1 MSLSDDLNKAEAT
14 LKGLLQDGFG
24 PEALGPL
31 ESKINMLRERVN
43 AEKSM
48 PPLKSVQRKI
58 WDLGYGIEDEEK
70 RDDSDTPARL
80 TVMRGE
86 RKYLL
91 EKLLRDDVSAYVDF
105 LTLLSAKG
113 LTEDDFPSLNGIPM
127 VSADAVEQGLSGE
140 AAEAVRRQALQ
151 EARRAQGEAAE
162 AAAASSERA
171 NEAAS
176 STFAE
181 IDLIF
186 ATCFISSEEARFDMT
201 PKVAGK
207 GMWTAELQLLRLKTF
222 RAFLNELIFEGAA
235 LDAALSELAM
245 ADVLRKAFEYEIREQ
260 KRDLGRNLGRSDL
273 GRSDLGKAFEYEIRE
288 QKRHKEYVV
297 VTERARGAW
306 QSRVAFIREWKDRSP
321 VSYLPNEPSYNGMSA
336 VGRLR
341 ARQTYERELAG
352 EKSDVTA
359 EKLNAW
365 FNEFLDKMP

>member
-1 MSLSDDLNKAEAT
+1 MGPAFTVILAAALTHGRGPISRSRMCSMNLSDDLKKAEAT

-24 PEALGPL
+24 PEALRPL
-31 ESKINMLRERVN
+31 ESKINTLRARVD

-58 WDLGYGIEDEEK
+58 WDLGYVIEDEES
-70 RDDSDTPARL
+70 RNDSDTPARL

-86 RKYLL
+86 RRYLL
-91 EKLLRDDVSAYVDF
+91 EKLLRDDGAAYVDF
-105 LTLLSAKG
+105 LNLLSGKG
-113 LTEDDFPSLNGIPM
+113 LTENDFPSLNGIPM
-127 VSADAVEQGLSGE
+127 VSADAVEQGLSAE
-140 AAEAVRRQALQ
+140 AAEAVRRQAVQ
-151 EARRAQGEAAE
+151 DARRAQVEAAE

-181 IDLIF
+181 IDLTF

-222 RAFLNELIFEGAA
+222 RAFLNVLIFQGAA

-245 ADVLRKAFEYEIREQ
+245 ADVLRKAFEFEIREQ
-260 KRDLGRNLGRSDL
+260 KRN
-273 GRSDLGKAFEYEIRE
+273 E
-288 QKRHKEYVV
+288 EYVV

-306 QSRVAFIREWKDRSP
+306 QNRAAFIREWKDRSP
-321 VSYLPNEPSYNGMSA
+321 VSYLPSEPSYNGMSA

-352 EKSDVTA
+352 EKSDGTA

>member
-1 MSLSDDLNKAEAT
+1 MTPPSPHKIRHYWVASPFIRKSYTTQLTLYCMAAAFPVLAALALTHGRIPNLLAPREFRIRPTCSMSLSDDLNKAEAT

-24 PEALGPL
+24 PEALRPL

-91 EKLLRDDVSAYVDF
+91 EKLLRDDDAAYVDF

-260 KRDLGRNLGRSDL
+260 KR
-273 GRSDLGKAFEYEIRE
+273 
-288 QKRHKEYVV
+288 HKEYVV

-321 VSYLPNEPSYNGMSA
+321 VS
-336 VGRLR
+336 
-341 ARQTYERELAG
+341 
-352 EKSDVTA
+352 
-359 EKLNAW
+359 
-365 FNEFLDKMP
+365 